1 MQLENPKLSAIISS
15 LPNDVRVE
23 AARRLAALNRTMA
36 SQVKADNDLIDNL
49 RRILQSPNPQAQKL
63 RELIK
68 EVVNA

>member
-1 MQLENPKLSAIISS
+1 MQLENPKLATLISS

-23 AARRLAALNRTMA
+23 AARRLAILNRTLA
-36 SQVKADNDLIDNL
+36 SQVKADHDLIDGL